1 MGRLI
6 ECAIDKDRERRYIG
20 TLLEGIW
27 GPDYQSRAAEL
38 RETDDNFRRIYK
50 RIYPQG
56 AVAAATA
63 TA

>member
-1 MGRLI
+1 MNELEKTLG
-6 ECAIDKDRERRYIG
+6 KDPDGMAVYEYIVNHS
-20 TLLEGIW
+20 
-27 GPDYQSRAAEL
+27 DSCEL